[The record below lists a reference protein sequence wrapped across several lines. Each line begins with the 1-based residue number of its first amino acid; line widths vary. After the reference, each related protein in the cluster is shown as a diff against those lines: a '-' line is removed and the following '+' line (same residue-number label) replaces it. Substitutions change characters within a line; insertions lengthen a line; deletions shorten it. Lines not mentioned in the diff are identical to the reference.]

1 MEFSW
6 LSWSV
11 SQAHREPEAPARW
24 EGGDVDVT
32 PDRLGFEGV
41 HLGVHSG
48 VVGMSPQI
56 ATAEAQLRRPH
67 TASKSRNY
75 RLGHVEGKRQLTQLH
90 ERSILDIN
98 PRLLREKPESI
109 CPLFGL
115 NSPVCFRVGV
125 IGLVRAEI
133 VKELGEI
140 DDAPAVLPV
149 Q

>member
-24 EGGDVDVT
+24 EGGAFDVT
-32 PDRLGFEGV
+32 PDRLVSEV
-41 HLGVHSG
+41 AHLGVHSG

-90 ERSILDIN
+90 ERSILDIT
-98 PRLLREKPESI
+98 PRLLREQPEPI
-109 CPLFGL
+109 CPLCSL
-115 NSPVCFRVGV
+115 KPPVCYRVGV
-125 IGLVRAEI
+125 IGRVRAEI
-133 VKELGEI
+133 VK
-140 DDAPAVLPV
+140 
-149 Q
+149 